1 MIPGNDCNS
10 DNVCEQNCVRLNE
23 TEVCSCDIGFRLVE
37 DNATCLDV
45 NECEAS
51 PAVCDQTCNNT
62 NGSFMCDC
70 VEGFTL
76 DADEQSC
83 IGKLKLAQSF
93 L

>member
-23 TEVCSCDIGFRLVE
+23 TEVCSCDIGFRLAE

-51 PAVCDQTCNNT
+51 PAVCDQTCSNT

-83 IGKLKLAQSF
+83 IGK
-93 L
+93 